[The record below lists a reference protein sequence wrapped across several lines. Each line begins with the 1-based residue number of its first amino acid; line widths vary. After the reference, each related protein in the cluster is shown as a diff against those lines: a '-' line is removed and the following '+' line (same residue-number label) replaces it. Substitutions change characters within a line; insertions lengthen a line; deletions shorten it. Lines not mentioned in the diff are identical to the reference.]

1 MLSKKALS
9 ARLGRPSRGMARAI
23 AFAMAAVVTTSVG
36 GCGLLGGDDSS
47 SSGGSGNLEKSKIK
61 VAVMSTIDLAPL
73 RLAQDG
79 GYFKNEGL
87 DVEAVEA
94 ATGQVSLTKL
104 IGGEVDIAYASYT
117 PFFIAMSKNTADI
130 KLVADAS
137 SAGPKSTMLV
147 TLPTSSVKSVSDLAG
162 KKIGITAPNTVSDTL
177 SKSVMKDHGVDASKV
192 QWVPIPL
199 PNVGTALKN
208 GDIDAGFLTEPF
220 ITQTAKQAGTVPVVD
235 TATGATQDFPTAG
248 YGSLGKFVSENPK
261 TVAAFQRAMQKATRD
276 AADRSKIEPLLV
288 KYAKIDQDTAALT
301 TLLTFQSTLDP
312 RRIQRVP
319 DLLLQMGAIPT
330 KIDVGPMIAAQAT
343 S

>member
-1 MLSKKALS
+1 
-9 ARLGRPSRGMARAI
+9 
-23 AFAMAAVVTTSVG
+23 MAALVSTSVG

-47 SSGGSGNLEKSKIK
+47 SSSGSGNLEKAKIK
-61 VAVMSTIDLAPL
+61 VSVMSTIDVAPF

-79 GYFKNEGL
+79 GYFKAEGL
-87 DVEAVEA
+87 EVEAVEA
-94 ATGQVSLTKL
+94 ATGQISLTNL
-104 IGGEVDIAYASYT
+104 IGGMVDIAYSSYT
-117 PFFIAMSKNTADI
+117 PFFTAVSKGTADI

-147 TLPTSSVKSVSDLAG
+147 TLPTSSVKSVNDLAG

-177 SKSVMKDHGVDASKV
+177 SKSVMKDHGVDFSKV
-192 QWVPIPL
+192 QWVPLPL
-199 PNVGTALKN
+199 PNVAGALKN

-220 ITQTAKQAGTVPVVD
+220 ITQAAKAAGTVPVVD

-248 YGSLGKFVSENPK
+248 YGGIGKFVAENPK

-276 AADRSKIEPLLV
+276 SADRSKIEPLLV

-301 TLLTFQSTLDP
+301 TLLTLQSTLDA

-319 DLLLQMGAIPT
+319 DLLLQMGAIQT
-330 KIDVGPMIAAQAT
+330 KIDVSGMIAAQ
-343 S
+343 SSN

>member
-1 MLSKKALS
+1 MLGSASSKKALS
-9 ARLGRPSRGMARAI
+9 VSLGRRGAL
-23 AFAMAAVVTTSVG
+23 AFAMAAAVSVSVS
-36 GCGLLGGDDSS
+36 GCGLLGGDNSS
-47 SSGGSGNLEKSKIK
+47 SSNGSGNLEKSKIK
-61 VAVMSTIDLAPL
+61 VATMSTIDTASL

-79 GYFKNEGL
+79 GYFKTEGL
-87 DVEAVEA
+87 DVELVEA

-117 PFFIAMSKNTADI
+117 PFFIAMSKGTADI
-130 KLVADAS
+130 KLVSDAS
-137 SAGPKSTMLV
+137 SAGPKSTMV
-147 TLPTSSVKSVSDLAG
+147 VSVPTSSVKTVNDLAG
-162 KKIGITAPNTVSDTL
+162 KKIGIFAPNTVSDTL
-177 SKSVMKDHGVDASKV
+177 TKSVMKDHGVDFSKV
-192 QWVPIPL
+192 QWVPVQP
-199 PNVGTALKN
+199 PNMAVALKN

-220 ITQTAKQAGTVPVVD
+220 ITQAAKQAGTVPIVD

-248 YGSLGKFVSENPK
+248 YGALGKFVSENPK

-301 TLLTFQSTLDP
+301 TLLTFQSALDP

-319 DLLLQMGAIPT
+319 DLLLQMGAIQT
-330 KIDVGPMIAAQAT
+330 KIDVGPMIAAQTT

>member
-9 ARLGRPSRGMARAI
+9 ARLGRRGAI
-23 AFAMAAVVTTSVG
+23 ALAMAAVVTTSVG
-36 GCGLLGGDDSS
+36 GCGLLGGDESS

-61 VAVMSTIDLAPL
+61 VATMSTIDTASL

-79 GYFKNEGL
+79 GYFKAEGL
-87 DVEAVEA
+87 DVELTEA
-94 ATGQVSLTKL
+94 ATGQISLTKL

-117 PFFIAMSKNTADI
+117 PFFIAMSKGTADI
-130 KLVADAS
+130 KLVSDAS
-137 SAGPKSTMLV
+137 SAGPKSTMVV
-147 TLPTSSVKSVSDLAG
+147 TVPTSPVKNVNDLAG
-162 KKIGITAPNTVSDTL
+162 KKIGIFAPNTVSDTL
-177 SKSVMKDHGVDASKV
+177 TKSVMKDHGVDFSKV
-192 QWVPIPL
+192 QWVPVQP
-199 PNVGTALKN
+199 PNMAAALKN

-220 ITQTAKQAGTVPVVD
+220 ITQAAKQAGTVPIVD

-248 YGSLGKFVSENPK
+248 YGALGKFTTENPK
-261 TVAAFQRAMQKATRD
+261 TVSAFQRAMQKATRD

-319 DLLLQMGAIPT
+319 DLLLQMGAIQT

>member
-1 MLSKKALS
+1 LLGSASSKKALS
-9 ARLGRPSRGMARAI
+9 VSLGRRGAL
-23 AFAMAAVVTTSVG
+23 AFAMAAVVSVSVS
-36 GCGLLGGDDSS
+36 GCGLLGGDDSSS

-61 VAVMSTIDLAPL
+61 VATMSTIDTASL

-79 GYFKNEGL
+79 GYFKAEGL
-87 DVEAVEA
+87 DVELIEA
-94 ATGQVSLTKL
+94 ATGQISLTKL
-104 IGGEVDIAYASYT
+104 IGGEVDVAYASYT
-117 PFFIAMSKNTADI
+117 PFFIAMSKGTADI
-130 KLVADAS
+130 KLVSDAS
-137 SAGPKSTMLV
+137 SAGPKSTSIIAMPNSTV
-147 TLPTSSVKSVSDLAG
+147 RGINDLPG
-162 KKIGITAPNTVSDTL
+162 KKIGIFAPNTVSDTL
-177 SKSVMKDHGVDASKV
+177 TKSVMKDHGVDFSKV
-192 QWVPIPL
+192 QWVPVQP
-199 PNVGTALKN
+199 PNMAAALKN

-220 ITQTAKQAGTVPVVD
+220 ITQAAKQAGTVPIVD

-248 YGSLGKFVSENPK
+248 YGSLGKFVTENPK

-319 DLLLQMGAIPT
+319 DLLLQMGAIQT
-330 KIDVGPMIAAQAT
+330 KIDVGPMIAPQAN